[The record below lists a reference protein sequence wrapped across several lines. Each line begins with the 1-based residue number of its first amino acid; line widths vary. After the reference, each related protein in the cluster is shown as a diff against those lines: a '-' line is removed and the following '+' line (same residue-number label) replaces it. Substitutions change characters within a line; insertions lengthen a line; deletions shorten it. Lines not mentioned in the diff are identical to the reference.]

1 MNCNICV
8 FAPAPPLRGESRGP
22 GRLNI
27 LGGERN
33 PSSLKRFRL
42 ELRRDLAE
50 IKHNKYLIKADKLL
64 KACFASLRF
73 ARNDTDLKNVCN
85 DTVGRHS
92 LIAVSLALSLTLSS
106 CAPILIGGAAAVG
119 VIVVTRDFAQTTL
132 DIEYADMWQ
141 IANEEIRNLG
151 QLTSSSKWKGEI
163 VGFVDGARVKVKI
176 KKLTEKSVHIKVIAW
191 RNVIPDTELSKQILS
206 ALVRNLT

>member
-1 MNCNICV
+1 M
-8 FAPAPPLRGESRGP
+8 
-22 GRLNI
+22 
-27 LGGERN
+27 
-33 PSSLKRFRL
+33 
-42 ELRRDLAE
+42 
-50 IKHNKYLIKADKLL
+50 KADKLFKGL
-64 KACFASLRF
+64 LHPAIGG
-73 ARNDTDLKNVCN
+73 ARKDTNAGFLI
-85 DTVGRHS
+85 TYIIVGW
-92 LIAVSLALSLTLSS
+92 LVTLSG

-151 QLTSSSKWKGEI
+151 QLTGSSKWKGEI
-163 VGFVDGARVKVKI
+163 VGLVDGARVKVKI